1 MELEKEHEM
10 GRYTT
15 GGIGRDV
22 IAGALAGAAAV
33 WVIDKLDWSL
43 YHSGGKKGIRAT
55 EAARPGGMDP
65 AHALAAKA
73 ADKVGVNIGDRG
85 DNAAGHVIH
94 YGIGMGMGALYGLL
108 RGMAPGV
115 STGRGALFGMAMF
128 IVQDEIGNTALGL
141 ASNPLDYPIRDHA
154 RGAVAHTLFGIVTDL
169 GTRLMSPWRSEVVV
183 LRGPNLSERIEHG
196 RHALEDGRDY
206 LYEHG
211 RPYLE
216 QGRGYLGRAR
226 DYVGR
231 FADEAVSRASEVD
244 WSGLAERG
252 RKGASRFADEVR
264 SRTPDADEVSDLA
277 GRGRKRARR
286 FADDVRSRVPDADE
300 VADLARR
307 GRKQARRFARDARSQ
322 MPDTD
327 DMADL
332 AERGR
337 KGARRFAADARSQA
351 EEYGGSGVSRAMRW
365 LFG

>member
-1 MELEKEHEM
+1 M

-43 YHSGGKKGIRAT
+43 YHSGGQKGVRAT
-55 EAARPGGMDP
+55 EAARSGGMDP
-65 AHALAAKA
+65 AHTLAAKA
-73 ADKVGVNIGDRG
+73 ADKMGVDIGDRQ
-85 DNAAGHVIH
+85 DNPTGHAIH
-94 YGIGMGMGALYGLL
+94 YGIGMGIGALYGLL

-128 IVQDEIGNTALGL
+128 ILQDEVGNTVLGL
-141 ASNPLDYPIRDHA
+141 AGNPLDYPIRDHA
-154 RGAVAHTLFGIVTDL
+154 RSAVAHTLFGVVTDL
-169 GTRLMSPWRSEVVV
+169 GTRLLSPWRSEVVI
-183 LRGPNLSERIEHG
+183 LRGPSVSERIEQG

-216 QGRGYLGRAR
+216 QGREYLGKAR
-226 DYVGR
+226 EYAGR
-231 FADEAVSRASEVD
+231 FAEEARSRASEVD

-252 RKGASRFADEVR
+252 RKQAGRFADEVR
-264 SRTPDADEVSDLA
+264 SRMPDRDEVSDVA
-277 GRGRKRARR
+277 ERGRKRARR
-286 FADDVRSRVPDADE
+286 FAEDVRSRLPEADDA
-300 VADLARR
+300 
-307 GRKQARRFARDARSQ
+307 S
-322 MPDTD
+322 
-327 DMADL
+327 DL

-337 KGARRFAADARSQA
+337 KHARRFAKDVRSQLPDADDVSDLTERGRKHGRRFAEAARAQA
-351 EEYGGSGVSRAMRW
+351 EEYGGSGVSRVMRW